1 MPLLFKILRMK
12 CIFSVHKEQVKGRGD
27 RKTRPLAPVDLSDAK
42 TSVFAHTGY
51 LFLKTIKEG
60 GAPAE
65 FL

>member
-1 MPLLFKILRMK
+1 
-12 CIFSVHKEQVKGRGD
+12 VKGRGD

-42 TSVFAHTGY
+42 SAVYAHTGY
-51 LFLKTIKEG
+51 LLLKTMKEG